1 MIDII
6 ISMMAG
12 WVTIAKW
19 EFFRSKLKFDA
30 RSLILL
36 ALSLLLLIGASYMAA
51 QTGMNMNNDM
61 YRVTLTNPAL
71 EPVLGID
78 QRFNV
83 MTVDVNTA
91 SNMYATDADLVIIDP
106 NVFMADT
113 QKSASASEALKSTLK
128 NYREGVLT
136 SYNDINNTH
145 PVWVTIHYLERPEA
159 FQVLSGER
167 RRASEED
174 GATTQLSPEEIEAAA
189 PGGRIA
195 GEIGAGA
202 TQKRPQTAQ
211 ELQTIQTRN
220 LFEKQ
225 TIATPSHFAPPI
237 PFTAIL
243 YSFLFIFPIYFVS
256 QFYSSSIMDERTNK
270 KCELVLVAPLRGAD
284 IVIGKTVPYLLV
296 TMAIIAIVIA
306 YIKGLPT
313 DIVTIKS
320 SLLILATMFPI
331 VLLFFAFSFISA
343 ILSRSFKELTFAM
356 VFLSVVVS
364 GYLFFPAMFANV
376 HAISTISPMTLIVL
390 LIEGDTINMGE
401 YIFSTL
407 PFYFVGLS
415 VFVFGTYI
423 FREEDLFTQKPITQ
437 KLLDCVEIF
446 LSNPYGSVFLLSI
459 IFIPFVYMAQL
470 MLIVMLFNLPL
481 PYSVIVMIVLAAL
494 IEELVKSIGIYTL
507 FKRKMVV
514 LTLKNAATL
523 AILAGAGFFAGEKLL
538 VIITL
543 APIATSVFGS
553 VMTMGTL
560 LLIPLMIHIIGV
572 MVVSLGMYAINP
584 RWYLPFV
591 LFASV
596 LHGLYNLFILRGI
609 LFG

>member
-1 MIDII
+1 
-6 ISMMAG
+6 MAG

-30 RSLILL
+30 KSLVLL
-36 ALSLLLLIGASYMAA
+36 ALSLIFLIAASYFAA

-61 YRVTLTNPAL
+61 YRVALTNPAL

-91 SNMYATDADLVIIDP
+91 SNMYADDADLVIIDP

-145 PVWVTIHYLERPEA
+145 PVWITVHYLERPEA

-167 RRASEED
+167 RTASEEEV
-174 GATTQLSPEEIEAAA
+174 ATTQLSPEEIEAAA
-189 PGGRIA
+189 TGRLA
-195 GEIGAGA
+195 GEVGPDAIPS
-202 TQKRPQTAQ
+202 TPQTVE
-211 ELQTIQTRN
+211 ELQEIQRRN

-243 YSFLFIFPIYFVS
+243 YSFMFIFPIYFVS

-284 IVIGKTVPYLLV
+284 IVIGKTVPYILV
-296 TMAIIAIVIA
+296 TMAIIAIVTS
-306 YIKGLPT
+306 YVKGLPT
-313 DIVTIKS
+313 DPETIKS

-390 LIEGDTINMGE
+390 LIEGDTIGTSE

-407 PFYFVGLS
+407 PFYFVGFS
-415 VFVFGTYI
+415 VYVFGIYI

-507 FKRKMVV
+507 FKRKMVTP
-514 LTLKNAATL
+514 TLKNAATL
-523 AILAGAGFFAGEKLL
+523 AVLAGAGFFAGEKLL
-538 VIITL
+538 VFITL

-560 LLIPLMIHIIGV
+560 LLIPLMIHITGV
-572 MVVSLGMYAINP
+572 MVVSLGMYAISP

-591 LFASV
+591 LFASI

>member
-1 MIDII
+1 
-6 ISMMAG
+6 MAG

-30 RSLILL
+30 KSLVLL
-36 ALSLLLLIGASYMAA
+36 ALSLIFLIAASYFAA

-61 YRVTLTNPAL
+61 YRVALTNPAL

-83 MTVDVNTA
+83 MTVDVKTA
-91 SNMYATDADLVIIDP
+91 SNMYAADADLVIIDP
-106 NVFMADT
+106 NVFRADT

-145 PVWVTIHYLERPEA
+145 PVWITVHYLERPEA

-167 RRASEED
+167 RVAPEEEV
-174 GATTQLSPEEIEAAA
+174 ATTKLSQEEIEAAST
-189 PGGRIA
+189 GRLA
-195 GEIGAGA
+195 GEVGPDAIPS
-202 TQKRPQTAQ
+202 TPQTAE
-211 ELQTIQTRN
+211 ELQEIQRRN

-243 YSFLFIFPIYFVS
+243 YSFMFIFPIYFVS

-284 IVIGKTVPYLLV
+284 IVIGKTVPYILV
-296 TMAIIAIVIA
+296 TMAIIAIVTS
-306 YIKGLPT
+306 YVKGLPT
-313 DIVTIKS
+313 DTETIKS

-390 LIEGDTINMGE
+390 LIEGENIGTSE
-401 YIFSTL
+401 YLFSTL

-415 VFVFGTYI
+415 VYVFGTYI

-507 FKRKMVV
+507 FKRKMVSP
-514 LTLKNAATL
+514 TLKNAATL
-523 AILAGAGFFAGEKLL
+523 AVLAGAGFFAGEKLL
-538 VIITL
+538 VFITL

-560 LLIPLMIHIIGV
+560 LLIPLMIHITGV
-572 MVVSLGMYAINP
+572 MVVSLGMYTISP

-591 LFASV
+591 LFASI

>member
-1 MIDII
+1 
-6 ISMMAG
+6 MAG

-30 RSLILL
+30 KSLMLL
-36 ALSLLLLIGASYMAA
+36 ALSLIFLIAASYFAA

-61 YRVTLTNPAL
+61 YRVALTNPAL

-83 MTVDVNTA
+83 MTVDIHTA
-91 SNMYATDADLVIIDP
+91 SNMYAADADLVIIDP

-113 QKSASASEALKSTLK
+113 QKSASASEALKGTLK

-136 SYNDINNTH
+136 SYNDINNSH
-145 PVWVTIHYLERPEA
+145 PVWITVHYLERPEA

-167 RRASEED
+167 RTASEEEV
-174 GATTQLSPEEIEAAA
+174 ATTQLSPEEIEAAA
-189 PGGRIA
+189 TGRLA
-195 GEIGAGA
+195 GEVGPDAIPS
-202 TQKRPQTAQ
+202 TPQTVE
-211 ELQTIQTRN
+211 ELQEIQRRN

-243 YSFLFIFPIYFVS
+243 YSFMFIFPIYFVS

-284 IVIGKTVPYLLV
+284 IVIGKTVPYILV
-296 TMAIIAIVIA
+296 TMAIIAIVTS
-306 YIKGLPT
+306 YVKGLPT
-313 DIVTIKS
+313 DTETIKS

-390 LIEGDTINMGE
+390 LIEGENIGTSE
-401 YIFSTL
+401 YLFSTL

-415 VFVFGTYI
+415 VYVFGIYI

-507 FKRKMVV
+507 FKRKMVSP
-514 LTLKNAATL
+514 TLKNAATL
-523 AILAGAGFFAGEKLL
+523 AVLAGAGFFAGEKLL
-538 VIITL
+538 VFITL

-560 LLIPLMIHIIGV
+560 LLIPLMIHITGV
-572 MVVSLGMYAINP
+572 MVVSLGMYAISP

-591 LFASV
+591 LFASI

>member
-1 MIDII
+1 
-6 ISMMAG
+6 MAG

-36 ALSLLLLIGASYMAA
+36 AVSLLLLIGASYLAA

-61 YRVTLTNPAL
+61 YRVALTNPAL
-71 EPVLGID
+71 EPVLDID

-106 NVFMADT
+106 NVFVADT

-128 NYREGVLT
+128 NYRERVLT

-167 RRASEED
+167 RISAEEETVD
-174 GATTQLSPEEIEAAA
+174 TQLSLEEIEAAA
-189 PGGRIA
+189 TGGSIT
-195 GEIGAGA
+195 GETGTGAVLA
-202 TQKRPQTAQ
+202 PPQTAEEFQ
-211 ELQTIQTRN
+211 AINRRN

-243 YSFLFIFPIYFVS
+243 YSFMFIFPIYFVS

-284 IVIGKTVPYLLV
+284 IVIGKTVPYILV
-296 TMAIIAIVIA
+296 TMAIIAIVTS
-306 YIKGLPT
+306 YVKGLST
-313 DIVTIKS
+313 DAETIKS

-376 HAISTISPMTLIVL
+376 HAISTISPMTLVVL
-390 LIEGDTINMGE
+390 LIEGDTIKMSE

-415 VFVFGTYI
+415 VYVFGTYI

-437 KLLDCVEIF
+437 KLLDCIEVF

-459 IFIPFVYMAQL
+459 IFIPFVYMTQL

-507 FKRKMVV
+507 FKRKMVAP
-514 LTLKNAATL
+514 TLKNAATL

-560 LLIPLMIHIIGV
+560 LLIPLIIHITGV
-572 MVVSLGMYAINP
+572 MVVSLGMYAISP

>member
-1 MIDII
+1 
-6 ISMMAG
+6 MAG

-30 RSLILL
+30 KSLVLL
-36 ALSLLLLIGASYMAA
+36 ALSLIFLIAASYFAA

-61 YRVTLTNPAL
+61 YRVALTNPAL

-91 SNMYATDADLVIIDP
+91 SNMYAADADLVIIDP

-113 QKSASASEALKSTLK
+113 QKSASASEALKGTLK

-145 PVWVTIHYLERPEA
+145 PVWITVHYLERPEA

-167 RRASEED
+167 RTASEEEV
-174 GATTQLSPEEIEAAA
+174 ATTQLSPEEIEAAA
-189 PGGRIA
+189 TGRLA
-195 GEIGAGA
+195 GEVGPDAIPS
-202 TQKRPQTAQ
+202 TPQTVE
-211 ELQTIQTRN
+211 ELQEIQRRN

-243 YSFLFIFPIYFVS
+243 YSFMFIFPIYFVS

-284 IVIGKTVPYLLV
+284 IVIGKTVPYILV
-296 TMAIIAIVIA
+296 TMAIIAIVTS
-306 YIKGLPT
+306 YVKGLPT
-313 DIVTIKS
+313 DTETIKS

-390 LIEGDTINMGE
+390 LIEGENIGTSE
-401 YIFSTL
+401 YLFSTL

-415 VFVFGTYI
+415 VYVFGIYI

-507 FKRKMVV
+507 FKRKMVSP
-514 LTLKNAATL
+514 TLKNAATL
-523 AILAGAGFFAGEKLL
+523 AVLAGAGFFAGEKLL
-538 VIITL
+538 VFITL

-560 LLIPLMIHIIGV
+560 LLIPLMIHITGV
-572 MVVSLGMYAINP
+572 MVVSLGMYAISP

-591 LFASV
+591 LFASI

>member
-1 MIDII
+1 
-6 ISMMAG
+6 MAG

-36 ALSLLLLIGASYMAA
+36 SASLLFLIAASYFAA

-61 YRVTLTNPAL
+61 YRVALTNPAL

-91 SNMYATDADLVIIDP
+91 SNMYVDDADLVIIDP
-106 NVFMADT
+106 NVFRADT

-136 SYNDINNTH
+136 SYNDINNSH
-145 PVWVTIHYLERPEA
+145 PVWITVHYLERPEA

-167 RRASEED
+167 RTAAEEETV
-174 GATTQLSPEEIEAAA
+174 TTQLSQEEVEAAA
-189 PGGRIA
+189 TGRPA
-195 GEIGAGA
+195 GEVGAEA
-202 TQKRPQTAQ
+202 TPSPPQTAEEFQ
-211 ELQTIQTRN
+211 AIQRHN

-243 YSFLFIFPIYFVS
+243 YSFMFIFPIYFVS

-284 IVIGKTVPYLLV
+284 IVIGKTVPYILA
-296 TMAIIAIVIA
+296 TMVIIAIVTT

-390 LIEGDTINMGE
+390 LIEGETINMSE

-415 VFVFGTYI
+415 VYVFGTYI

-446 LSNPYGSVFLLSI
+446 MSKPYGSVFLLSI

-507 FKRKMVV
+507 FKRKMVSP
-514 LTLKNAATL
+514 TLKNAATL

-560 LLIPLMIHIIGV
+560 LLIPLMVHITGV
-572 MVVSLGMYAINP
+572 MVVSLGMYAISP

-591 LFASV
+591 LFASI

>member
-1 MIDII
+1 
-6 ISMMAG
+6 MAG

-30 RSLILL
+30 KSLVLL
-36 ALSLLLLIGASYMAA
+36 ALSLIFLIAASYFAA

-61 YRVTLTNPAL
+61 YRVALTNPAL

-83 MTVDVNTA
+83 MTVDIHTA
-91 SNMYATDADLVIIDP
+91 SNMYAADADLVIIDP

-113 QKSASASEALKSTLK
+113 QKSASASEALKGTLK

-145 PVWVTIHYLERPEA
+145 PVWITVHYLERPEA

-167 RRASEED
+167 RTASEEEV
-174 GATTQLSPEEIEAAA
+174 ATTQLSPEEIEAAST
-189 PGGRIA
+189 GRLA
-195 GEIGAGA
+195 GEVGPDAIPS
-202 TQKRPQTAQ
+202 TPQTVE
-211 ELQTIQTRN
+211 ELQEIQRRN

-243 YSFLFIFPIYFVS
+243 YSFMFIFPIYFVS

-284 IVIGKTVPYLLV
+284 IVIGKTVPYILV
-296 TMAIIAIVIA
+296 TMAIIAIVTS
-306 YIKGLPT
+306 YVKGLPT
-313 DIVTIKS
+313 DTETIKS

-390 LIEGDTINMGE
+390 LIEGENIGTSE
-401 YIFSTL
+401 YLFSTL

-415 VFVFGTYI
+415 VYVFGIYI

-507 FKRKMVV
+507 FKRKMVSP
-514 LTLKNAATL
+514 TLKNAATL
-523 AILAGAGFFAGEKLL
+523 AVLAGAGFFAGEKLL
-538 VIITL
+538 VFITL

-560 LLIPLMIHIIGV
+560 LLIPLMIHITGV
-572 MVVSLGMYAINP
+572 MVVSLGMYAISP

-591 LFASV
+591 LFASI

>member
-1 MIDII
+1 
-6 ISMMAG
+6 MAG

-30 RSLILL
+30 KSLVLL
-36 ALSLLLLIGASYMAA
+36 ALSLIFLIAASYFAA

-61 YRVTLTNPAL
+61 YRVALTNPAL

-83 MTVDVNTA
+83 MTVDIHTA
-91 SNMYATDADLVIIDP
+91 SNMYAADADLVIIDP

-113 QKSASASEALKSTLK
+113 QKSASASEALKGTLK

-145 PVWVTIHYLERPEA
+145 PVWITVHYLERPEA

-167 RRASEED
+167 RTASEEEV
-174 GATTQLSPEEIEAAA
+174 ATTQLSPEEIEAAST
-189 PGGRIA
+189 GRLA
-195 GEIGAGA
+195 GEVGPDAIPS
-202 TQKRPQTAQ
+202 TPQTVE
-211 ELQTIQTRN
+211 ELQEIQRRN

-237 PFTAIL
+237 LFTAIL
-243 YSFLFIFPIYFVS
+243 YSFMFIFPIYFVS

-284 IVIGKTVPYLLV
+284 IVIGKTVPYILV
-296 TMAIIAIVIA
+296 TMVIIAIVTT

-313 DIVTIKS
+313 DTETIKS

-390 LIEGDTINMGE
+390 LIEGENIGTSE
-401 YIFSTL
+401 YLFSTL

-415 VFVFGTYI
+415 VYVFGIYI

-507 FKRKMVV
+507 FKRKMVSP
-514 LTLKNAATL
+514 TLKNAATL
-523 AILAGAGFFAGEKLL
+523 AVLAGAGFFAGEKLL
-538 VIITL
+538 VFITL

-560 LLIPLMIHIIGV
+560 LLIPLMIHITGV
-572 MVVSLGMYAINP
+572 MVVSLGMYAISP

-591 LFASV
+591 LFASI

>member
-1 MIDII
+1 
-6 ISMMAG
+6 MMAG
-12 WVTIAKW
+12 WITIAKW

-30 RSLILL
+30 RSLMLL
-36 ALSLLLLIGASYMAA
+36 ALSLIFLIAASYFAA

-61 YRVTLTNPAL
+61 YRVALTNPAL

-83 MTVDVNTA
+83 MTVDANTA
-91 SNMYATDADLVIIDP
+91 SNMYAADADLVIIDP

-128 NYREGVLT
+128 NHREGVLT

-145 PVWVTIHYLERPEA
+145 PVWVTIHYLERPET

-167 RRASEED
+167 RVASEDEAATIRLSQED
-174 GATTQLSPEEIEAAA
+174 IEAAA
-189 PGGRIA
+189 SGGRLA
-195 GEIGAGA
+195 GEVETGAIQS
-202 TQKRPQTAQ
+202 TPQTA
-211 ELQTIQTRN
+211 EEFEAIQTRN

-243 YSFLFIFPIYFVS
+243 YSFMFIFPIYFVS

-284 IVIGKTVPYLLV
+284 IVIGKTVPYILV
-296 TMAIIAIVIA
+296 TMVIIAIVTT

-313 DIVTIKS
+313 DPETIKS

-390 LIEGDTINMGE
+390 LIEGDTIGTSE
-401 YIFSTL
+401 YLFSTL
-407 PFYFVGLS
+407 PFYFVGFS
-415 VFVFGTYI
+415 VYVFGTYI

-481 PYSVIVMIVLAAL
+481 PYSVIVMIVLAAM

-507 FKRKMVV
+507 FKRKMVAP
-514 LTLKNAATL
+514 TLKNAATL
-523 AILAGAGFFAGEKLL
+523 AVLAGAGFFVGEKLL
-538 VIITL
+538 VFITL

-560 LLIPLMIHIIGV
+560 LLMPLIVHITGV
-572 MVVSLGMYAINP
+572 MVVSLGMYAISP

-591 LFASV
+591 LFASI

>member
-1 MIDII
+1 
-6 ISMMAG
+6 MAG

-30 RSLILL
+30 KSLVLLAVSLIF
-36 ALSLLLLIGASYMAA
+36 LIAASYFAA
-51 QTGMNMNNDM
+51 QTGMNMNSDM
-61 YRVTLTNPAL
+61 YRVALTNPAL

-91 SNMYATDADLVIIDP
+91 SNMYAADADLVILDP

-136 SYNDINNTH
+136 SYNDINNSH
-145 PVWVTIHYLERPEA
+145 PVWITVHYLERPEA

-167 RRASEED
+167 RTAAEEE
-174 GATTQLSPEEIEAAA
+174 ATTTRLSQEEIEAAA
-189 PGGRIA
+189 TGGRLA
-195 GEIGAGA
+195 GEIGTGA
-202 TQKRPQTAQ
+202 IPSTPQTAEEFEATQ
-211 ELQTIQTRN
+211 ARN

-243 YSFLFIFPIYFVS
+243 YSFMFIFPIYFVS

-284 IVIGKTVPYLLV
+284 IVIGKTVPYILV
-296 TMAIIAIVIA
+296 TMVIIAIVTT
-306 YIKGLPT
+306 YVKGLPT
-313 DIVTIKS
+313 DSETIKS

-390 LIEGDTINMGE
+390 LIEGENIGISE
-401 YIFSTL
+401 YLFSTL

-415 VFVFGTYI
+415 VYVFGIYI

-446 LSNPYGSVFLLSI
+446 LSKPYGSIFLLSI

-507 FKRKMVV
+507 FKRKIV
-514 LTLKNAATL
+514 TPNLKNALTL
-523 AILAGAGFFAGEKLL
+523 AVLAGAGFFAGEKLL
-538 VIITL
+538 VFITL

-560 LLIPLMIHIIGV
+560 LLIPLMIHITGV
-572 MVVSLGMYAINP
+572 TVVSLGMYAISP

>member
-1 MIDII
+1 
-6 ISMMAG
+6 MAG

-36 ALSLLLLIGASYMAA
+36 SASLLFLIAASYFAA
-51 QTGMNMNNDM
+51 DTGMNMNNDM
-61 YRVTLTNPAL
+61 YRVALTNPAL

-91 SNMYATDADLVIIDP
+91 NNMYASDADLVIIDP
-106 NVFMADT
+106 NVFRADT

-145 PVWVTIHYLERPEA
+145 PVWITIHYLERPEA
-159 FQVLSGER
+159 FQVLSGEQR
-167 RRASEED
+167 RVATED
-174 GATTQLSPEEIEAAA
+174 ETVSTQLSPEEIEVAAS
-189 PGGRIA
+189 GGRLA
-195 GEIGAGA
+195 GEVGGGAMRS
-202 TQKRPQTAQ
+202 TPQTAE
-211 ELQTIQTRN
+211 ELEEAQTSN

-243 YSFLFIFPIYFVS
+243 YSFMFIFPIYFVS

-284 IVIGKTVPYLLV
+284 IVIGKTVPYILA
-296 TMAIIAIVIA
+296 TMMIIAIVTT

-390 LIEGDTINMGE
+390 LIEGETINMSE

-415 VFVFGTYI
+415 VYVFGIYI

-446 LSNPYGSVFLLSI
+446 MSKPYGSVFLLSI

-514 LTLKNAATL
+514 PTLKNAATL

-560 LLIPLMIHIIGV
+560 LLIPLMVHITGV
-572 MVVSLGMYAINP
+572 MVVSLGMYAISP

-591 LFASV
+591 LFASI

>member
-1 MIDII
+1 
-6 ISMMAG
+6 MAG

-30 RSLILL
+30 KSLVLL
-36 ALSLLLLIGASYMAA
+36 ALSLIFLIAASYFAA

-61 YRVTLTNPAL
+61 YRVALTNPAL

-83 MTVDVNTA
+83 MTVDIHTA
-91 SNMYATDADLVIIDP
+91 SNMYAADADLVIIDP

-113 QKSASASEALKSTLK
+113 QKSASASEALKGTLK

-145 PVWVTIHYLERPEA
+145 PVWITVHYLERPEA

-167 RRASEED
+167 RTASEEEV
-174 GATTQLSPEEIEAAA
+174 ATTQLSQEEIEAAA
-189 PGGRIA
+189 TGRLA
-195 GEIGAGA
+195 GEVGPDAIPS
-202 TQKRPQTAQ
+202 TPQTVE
-211 ELQTIQTRN
+211 ELQEIQRRN

-243 YSFLFIFPIYFVS
+243 YSFMFIFPIYFVS

-284 IVIGKTVPYLLV
+284 IVIGKTVPYILV
-296 TMAIIAIVIA
+296 TMAIIAIVTS
-306 YIKGLPT
+306 YVKGLPT
-313 DIVTIKS
+313 DTETIKS

-390 LIEGDTINMGE
+390 LIEGDTIGISE

-415 VFVFGTYI
+415 VYVFGIYI

-507 FKRKMVV
+507 FKRKMVSP
-514 LTLKNAATL
+514 TLKNAATL
-523 AILAGAGFFAGEKLL
+523 AVLAGAGFFAGEKLL
-538 VIITL
+538 VFITL

-560 LLIPLMIHIIGV
+560 LLIPLMIHITGV
-572 MVVSLGMYAINP
+572 MVVSLGMYAISP

-591 LFASV
+591 LFASI

>member
-1 MIDII
+1 
-6 ISMMAG
+6 MAG

-30 RSLILL
+30 KSLMLL
-36 ALSLLLLIGASYMAA
+36 ALSLIFLIAASYFAA

-61 YRVTLTNPAL
+61 YRVALTNPAL

-83 MTVDVNTA
+83 MTVDIHTA
-91 SNMYATDADLVIIDP
+91 SNMYADDADLVIIDP

-113 QKSASASEALKSTLK
+113 QKSASASEALKGTLK

-145 PVWVTIHYLERPEA
+145 PVWITRHYLERPEA

-167 RRASEED
+167 RTAAEEEV
-174 GATTQLSPEEIEAAA
+174 ATTQLSQEEIEAAST
-189 PGGRIA
+189 GRLA
-195 GEIGAGA
+195 GEVGPDAIPS
-202 TQKRPQTAQ
+202 TPQTVE
-211 ELQTIQTRN
+211 ELQEIQRRN

-243 YSFLFIFPIYFVS
+243 YSFMFIFPIYFVS

-284 IVIGKTVPYLLV
+284 IVIGKTVPYILV
-296 TMAIIAIVIA
+296 TMAIIAIVTS
-306 YIKGLPT
+306 YVKGLPT
-313 DIVTIKS
+313 DTETIKS

-390 LIEGDTINMGE
+390 LIEGDTIGISE

-407 PFYFVGLS
+407 PFYFVGFS
-415 VFVFGTYI
+415 VYVFGIYI

-507 FKRKMVV
+507 FKRKMVSP
-514 LTLKNAATL
+514 TLKNAATL
-523 AILAGAGFFAGEKLL
+523 AVLAGAGFFAGEKLL
-538 VIITL
+538 VFITL

-560 LLIPLMIHIIGV
+560 LLIPLMIHITGV
-572 MVVSLGMYAINP
+572 MVVSLGMYAISP

-591 LFASV
+591 LFASI

>member
-1 MIDII
+1 
-6 ISMMAG
+6 MMAG

-36 ALSLLLLIGASYMAA
+36 SASYLAA

-61 YRVTLTNPAL
+61 YRVALTNPAL

-91 SNMYATDADLVIIDP
+91 SNMYVDDADLVIIDP
-106 NVFMADT
+106 NVFRADT

-145 PVWVTIHYLERPEA
+145 PVWITIHYLERPEA
-159 FQVLSGER
+159 FQVLSGEQR
-167 RRASEED
+167 RVATED
-174 GATTQLSPEEIEAAA
+174 ETVSTQLSPEEIEVAAS
-189 PGGRIA
+189 GGSIT
-195 GEIGAGA
+195 GEVGPGA
-202 TQKRPQTAQ
+202 TPSPPQTAE
-211 ELQTIQTRN
+211 ELDEAQTSK

-225 TIATPSHFAPPI
+225 TIATPSNFAPPI

-243 YSFLFIFPIYFVS
+243 YSFMFIFPIYFVS

-284 IVIGKTVPYLLV
+284 IVIGKTVPYILV
-296 TMAIIAIVIA
+296 TMVIIAIVTT
-306 YIKGLPT
+306 YVKGLPT
-313 DIVTIKS
+313 DTETIKS

-390 LIEGDTINMGE
+390 LIEGDTIGMSE

-415 VFVFGTYI
+415 VYVFGIYI

-446 LSNPYGSVFLLSI
+446 MSKPYGSVFLLSI

-507 FKRKMVV
+507 FKRKMVSP
-514 LTLKNAATL
+514 TLKNAATL
-523 AILAGAGFFAGEKLL
+523 AVLAGAGFFAGEKLL
-538 VIITL
+538 VFITL

-560 LLIPLMIHIIGV
+560 LLIPLMVHITGV
-572 MVVSLGMYAINP
+572 MVVSLGMYAISP

>member
-1 MIDII
+1 
-6 ISMMAG
+6 MAG

-30 RSLILL
+30 KSLVLL
-36 ALSLLLLIGASYMAA
+36 ALSLIFLIAASYFAA

-61 YRVTLTNPAL
+61 YRVALTNPAL

-83 MTVDVNTA
+83 MTVDVKTA
-91 SNMYATDADLVIIDP
+91 SNMYAADADLVIIDP
-106 NVFMADT
+106 NVFRADT

-145 PVWVTIHYLERPEA
+145 PVWITVHYLERPEA

-167 RRASEED
+167 RVAPEEEV
-174 GATTQLSPEEIEAAA
+174 ATTKLSQEEIEAAST
-189 PGGRIA
+189 GRLA
-195 GEIGAGA
+195 GEVGPDAIPS
-202 TQKRPQTAQ
+202 TPQTAE
-211 ELQTIQTRN
+211 ELQEIQRRN

-243 YSFLFIFPIYFVS
+243 YSFMFIFPIYFVS

-284 IVIGKTVPYLLV
+284 IVIGKTVPYILV
-296 TMAIIAIVIA
+296 TMAIIAIVTS
-306 YIKGLPT
+306 YVKGLPT
-313 DIVTIKS
+313 DTETIKS

-390 LIEGDTINMGE
+390 LIEGENIGTSE
-401 YIFSTL
+401 YLFSTL

-415 VFVFGTYI
+415 VYVFGTYI

-507 FKRKMVV
+507 FKRKMVSP
-514 LTLKNAATL
+514 TLKNAATL
-523 AILAGAGFFAGEKLL
+523 AVLAGAGFFAGEKLL
-538 VIITL
+538 VFITL

-560 LLIPLMIHIIGV
+560 LLIPLMIHITGV
-572 MVVSLGMYAINP
+572 MVVSLGMYAISP

-591 LFASV
+591 LFASI

>member
-1 MIDII
+1 
-6 ISMMAG
+6 MMAG

-36 ALSLLLLIGASYMAA
+36 SASLLFLIAASYLAA

-61 YRVTLTNPAL
+61 YRVALTNPAL

-91 SNMYATDADLVIIDP
+91 SNMYVDDADLVIIDP
-106 NVFMADT
+106 NVFRADT

-145 PVWVTIHYLERPEA
+145 PVWITIHYLERPEA
-159 FQVLSGER
+159 FQVLSGEQR
-167 RRASEED
+167 RVATED
-174 GATTQLSPEEIEAAA
+174 ETVSTQLSPEEIEVAAS
-189 PGGRIA
+189 GGSIT
-195 GEIGAGA
+195 GEVGPGA
-202 TQKRPQTAQ
+202 TPSPPQTAE
-211 ELQTIQTRN
+211 ELDEAQTSK

-225 TIATPSHFAPPI
+225 TIATPSNFAPPI

-243 YSFLFIFPIYFVS
+243 YSFMFIFPIYFVS

-284 IVIGKTVPYLLV
+284 IVIGKTVPYILV
-296 TMAIIAIVIA
+296 TMVIIAIVTT
-306 YIKGLPT
+306 YVKGLPT
-313 DIVTIKS
+313 DTETIKS

-415 VFVFGTYI
+415 VYVFGIYI

-446 LSNPYGSVFLLSI
+446 MSKPYGSVFLLSI

-514 LTLKNAATL
+514 PTLKNAATL

-560 LLIPLMIHIIGV
+560 LLIPLMVHITGV
-572 MVVSLGMYAINP
+572 MVVSLGMYAISP

-591 LFASV
+591 LLASI

>member
-1 MIDII
+1 
-6 ISMMAG
+6 MMAG
-12 WVTIAKW
+12 WITIAKW

-30 RSLILL
+30 RSLVLL
-36 ALSLLLLIGASYMAA
+36 ALSLIFLIAASYLAA
-51 QTGMNMNNDM
+51 QTGMNMNNYM
-61 YRVTLTNPAL
+61 YRVALTNPAL

-91 SNMYATDADLVIIDP
+91 SNMYAADADLVIIDP
-106 NVFMADT
+106 NVFRADT

-145 PVWVTIHYLERPEA
+145 PVWITVHYLERPEA

-167 RRASEED
+167 RVAPEEEV
-174 GATTQLSPEEIEAAA
+174 ATTQLSPEKIEAAST
-189 PGGRIA
+189 GRLA
-195 GEIGAGA
+195 GEVGPDAIPS
-202 TQKRPQTAQ
+202 TPQTAE
-211 ELQTIQTRN
+211 ELQEIQRRK

-243 YSFLFIFPIYFVS
+243 YSFMFIFPIYFVS

-284 IVIGKTVPYLLV
+284 IVIGKTVPYILV
-296 TMAIIAIVIA
+296 TMAIIAIVTS
-306 YIKGLPT
+306 YVKGLPT
-313 DIVTIKS
+313 DTETIKS

-390 LIEGDTINMGE
+390 LIEGDTIGTSE
-401 YIFSTL
+401 YLFSTL

-415 VFVFGTYI
+415 VYVFGTYI

-507 FKRKMVV
+507 FKKKMVSP
-514 LTLKNAATL
+514 TLKNAATL
-523 AILAGAGFFAGEKLL
+523 AVLAGAGFFAGEKLL
-538 VIITL
+538 VFITL

-560 LLIPLMIHIIGV
+560 LLIPLMIHITGV
-572 MVVSLGMYAINP
+572 MVVSLGMYAISP

-591 LFASV
+591 LFASI